1 MYSTETELELELEW
15 SFAAVESWAVVDSD
29 SVGGSG
35 NFFGD
40 SDNAVHLNVTRHR
53 VTVAF
58 VHVLFVLTA
67 MSTLHAM
74 TSRPYS

>member
-1 MYSTETELELELEW
+1 VYSTETELELELEW

-29 SVGGSG
+29 SVVGSG

-53 VTVAF
+53 VSLTSVISR
-58 VHVLFVLTA
+58 VLTA
-67 MSTLHAM
+67 MSTLTLAM
-74 TSRPYS
+74 R